1 MKKEKIEDNK
11 KKEINM
17 KQTEKENKK
26 INKEKIKEM
35 ANKFFNSIG
44 FPIIIGI
51 LLFLKT
57 IFFYQNTISIR
68 ETIDKETILGTI
80 TMLST
85 MIWAICVFLPNRG
98 RIITTIIVDILA
110 SILLLADNLYHTYSS
125 SVLSVAQIMNLQYGE
140 EIMSTLPMLVQI
152 KHILYFID
160 ILVIG
165 ILLCK
170 KILKIQKKKKLQMK
184 YKIPK
189 VIVGILVTIICFK
202 MDNAYIVKAKED
214 PYNKDTQ
221 IKKSTIYGYHISDIE
236 NTINIKKQAKYA
248 TKEALLFDYDALKKE
263 YDEKYGKTNYDLQG
277 IAKGKN
283 VIILQ
288 LESIQNFV
296 INKEI
301 NGKEITPNLNK
312 FIDEN
317 IEISNMFMQSYS
329 STADSEFSATTSLYP
344 MENGMS
350 YSRYYTNA
358 YDNIFTM
365 FENEGYTTSYMH
377 GNYGFFWNRG
387 NVYKSYGVENIELK
401 DSFADT
407 SENIAGYLSDELLYT
422 QAVEKLKS
430 YNMPFASYIVSAS
443 SHTPFNLEGLEDRSK
458 VNIDVGKYK
467 DTFLGNY
474 LESVNYADYAFGIFI
489 DKLKEAN
496 LYDDTVILLFGDHNG
511 LDMYNEDMLDFLKQ
525 TDSDLT
531 DTDIKLNYIRVA
543 CGMKI
548 PGIENMKIEKPV
560 SKLDMKPTFAYLI
573 DGDAGFS
580 LGTNMFARKDFICL
594 NNERIVTSRYYFDEK
609 WYRIKDGAEIN
620 VEELPQDE
628 RELLEDYYENMRKE
642 LDMSISISINNLLK

>member
-1 MKKEKIEDNK
+1 
-11 KKEINM
+11 
-17 KQTEKENKK
+17 
-26 INKEKIKEM
+26 
-35 ANKFFNSIG
+35 
-44 FPIIIGI
+44 
-51 LLFLKT
+51 
-57 IFFYQNTISIR
+57 
-68 ETIDKETILGTI
+68 
-80 TMLST
+80 
-85 MIWAICVFLPNRG
+85 
-98 RIITTIIVDILA
+98 
-110 SILLLADNLYHTYSS
+110 
-125 SVLSVAQIMNLQYGE
+125 
-140 EIMSTLPMLVQI
+140 
-152 KHILYFID
+152 
-160 ILVIG
+160 
-165 ILLCK
+165 
-170 KILKIQKKKKLQMK
+170 
-184 YKIPK
+184 
-189 VIVGILVTIICFK
+189 
-202 MDNAYIVKAKED
+202 
-214 PYNKDTQ
+214 
-221 IKKSTIYGYHISDIE
+221 
-236 NTINIKKQAKYA
+236 
-248 TKEALLFDYDALKKE
+248 
-263 YDEKYGKTNYDLQG
+263 
-277 IAKGKN
+277 
-283 VIILQ
+283 
-288 LESIQNFV
+288 
-296 INKEI
+296 
-301 NGKEITPNLNK
+301 
-312 FIDEN
+312 
-317 IEISNMFMQSYS
+317 MQSYS

-377 GNYGFFWNRG
+377 GNHGFFWNRG

-407 SENIAGYLSDELLYT
+407 SENIAGYLSDELLYK
-422 QAVEKLKS
+422 QAVEKLKN
-430 YNMPFASYIVSAS
+430 YDTPFFSYIVSAS

-511 LDMYNEDMLDFLKQ
+511 LDMYNENLLEFLKEI
-525 TDSDLT
+525 DSDLT

-548 PGIENMKIEKPV
+548 PGIENIKIEKPV
-560 SKLDMKPTFAYLI
+560 SKLDIKPTFAYLI